1 MFSQQE
7 LEERINAA
15 NEAFVTGDEIP
26 NAPPDPN
33 AKPEEVREIGTN
45 RPVDVYQ
52 LRASARTDDAK
63 KAFPKG
69 SPMLVKAVT
78 KDIIEGEAGTGGL
91 ARAYKRAKDDSEALE
106 RKGDKAR
113 AKMMK
118 QQYMEE
124 DFLPAI
130 EAVINY
136 SSPDEL
142 LNCKEAL
149 AALDKMAMG
158 LGSMSGYTASY
169 VRQAYGDQLGQKEG
183 ESDPAVV
190 DAVRRIQILS
200 DNDEVRTAIG
210 LAQKMKKKIDDGEHI
225 ASDDDYALIGR
236 VVSYAD

>member
-1 MFSQQE
+1 MDNKMRE
-7 LEERINAA
+7 IEKNLG
-15 NEAFVTGDEIP
+15 EAFNIKEVKKRLRERECQQAASSVSP
-26 NAPPDPN
+26 QAAPW
-33 AKPEEVREIGTN
+33 V
-45 RPVDVYQ
+45 PVDLYQ
-52 LRASARTDDAK
+52 RDATRIAEESRK
-63 KAFPKG
+63 QYPKG
-69 SPMLVKAVT
+69 SSKLVKAVT
-78 KDIIEGEAGTGGL
+78 FSIINGDNGSIGL
-91 ARAYKRAKDDSEALE
+91 SRARKKVENDSEALE
-106 RKGDKAR
+106 RKGDKKR
-113 AKMMK
+113 AAIMRN
-118 QQYMEE
+118 QYMEE
-124 DFLPAI
+124 NFLPAI

-169 VRQAYGDQLGQKEG
+169 VRQAYGNQLGQKEG

-190 DAVRRIQILS
+190 DAVRRIRILS